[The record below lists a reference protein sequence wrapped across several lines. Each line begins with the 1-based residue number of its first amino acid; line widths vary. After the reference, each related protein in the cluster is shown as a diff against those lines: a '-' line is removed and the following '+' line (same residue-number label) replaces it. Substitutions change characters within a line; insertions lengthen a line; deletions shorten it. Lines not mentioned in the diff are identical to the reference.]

1 MASIKQLV
9 RKETE
14 LKTIL
19 YSDLS
24 TNFDIHPNKKDVMRT
39 FNEEAVKRSIRN
51 IIMTVRGERLMNPQ
65 YGSDINSILFENMTP
80 SSEEMLKEYIT
91 TAINN
96 YEPRANIIAVV
107 VTALYDMNAYGVT
120 IVFSTINRKEPVTI
134 ELLINRVR

>member
-1 MASIKQLV
+1 MASIKQVV

-39 FNEEAVKRSIRN
+39 FNEEAVKRSVRN
-51 IIMTVRGERLMNPQ
+51 IIMTVRGERLMDPQ